1 MLAALIPRL
10 RVLLV
15 TFWAGSLWTI
25 GYVIAP
31 LLFATLTDRAQA
43 GTLAGLFFKA
53 GAWISL
59 ICGASLLA
67 IIWTQRVH
75 STRILQIKLVSG
87 MLLCTVLGYFGLQP
101 YMAELRAIAAQS
113 GGIMNDAMRSRFG
126 MLHGAA
132 SVIYLIQSVLAV
144 ALVLKSK

>member
-15 TFWAGSLWTI
+15 TFWVGSMWTI
-25 GYVIAP
+25 GYVVAP

-53 GAWISL
+53 EAWISL

-67 IIWTQRVH
+67 ILWTQRENP
-75 STRILQIKLVSG
+75 TRVLQIKLVAG
-87 MLLCTVLGYFGLQP
+87 MILCTVIGYFGLQP

-113 GGIMNDAMRSRFG
+113 GGIMDDAMRTRFG
-126 MLHGAA
+126 MLHGVA
-132 SVIYLIQSVLAV
+132 SAIYLIQSVLAM
-144 ALVLKSK
+144 ALVLKAK